1 MVGDALIQCPGRF
14 QHSLLLSL
22 RWPCTRVPPG
32 DEASIFYH
40 GQWCASTRVNVHATK
55 RETMCP
61 RAFVRAEALF
71 FSHRHAKNMRGRAI
85 NARRHTKDTRRRA
98 CFANRH
104 TFIAPRH
111 TPFCAPTHI
120 FWRPDHLFTCFVA
133 RDAYRL
139 AALTRLT
146 PLFIT
151 PSVCLCFGRF
161 RGGRRGR
168 AAQEKRATRT
178 RSEIHVFMGLGRP
191 WASWFGWQ
199 PLVRKLR
206 ISTGTE
212 LSTLTVGCPQRRKS
226 LSPPTHRCWPRPRV
240 AV

>member
-1 MVGDALIQCPGRF
+1 MRRRSSTTANGALRQGYMYTQRSAKQC
-14 QHSLLLSL
+14 
-22 RWPCTRVPPG
+22 
-32 DEASIFYH
+32 
-40 GQWCASTRVNVHATK
+40 VHAHLSAPK
-55 RETMCP
+55 RCFLRIGTQ
-61 RAFVRAEALF
+61 
-71 FSHRHAKNMRGRAI
+71 KNMRGRAI

-120 FWRPDHLFTCFVA
+120 CWRPNHIFTCFVA

-168 AAQEKRATRT
+168 AAQEKRAKRR

-191 WASWFGWQ
+191 WASWFGLAALGAQ
-199 PLVRKLR
+199 ATDKHRDR
-206 ISTGTE
+206 TIDAYG
-212 LSTLTVGCPQRRKS
+212 R
-226 LSPPTHRCWPRPRV
+226 LSPTPKEFKPADAPVLATAPRRRLSRKTPAAARF
-240 AV
+240 A